1 MRHVRRVIRVAFAIA
16 TAAGTAALAD
26 PTVRRFVDHHPA
38 LAGYLTL
45 ASSVVY
51 AVVRAL
57 GDLRAAAAGAG
68 VASSG
73 SPTMGAK

>member
-1 MRHVRRVIRVAFAIA
+1 MRHVRRIIRVAVAIA

-26 PTVRRFVDHHPA
+26 PTVRAFVDQHPA

-45 ASSVVY
+45 ASSIVY
-51 AVVRAL
+51 AIIRAL
-57 GDLRAAAAGAG
+57 GDLRVAAAGD